1 MAFKMKG
8 NPFPKKGN
16 GAFKQDISSEMDLAY
31 DKYLKD
37 QDVTLEQNWKNFKD
51 SIANVEQPFIDEL
64 DSLTQQYKDGKVSYD
79 KYLEGFNLLKELKE
93 KHHSEASNLP
103 NVSTKDFKTYQATED
118 SLNIEAGKVID
129 LLNAG
134 KISKDEAVA
143 RLGKNFPLEPLKTDE

>member
-37 QDVTLEQNWKNFKD
+37 QDVTLEQQFANFKD

-64 DSLTQQYKDGKVSYD
+64 DNLTEKYKSGDVSYD

-93 KHHSEASNLP
+93 KHQSEASNLP
-103 NVSTKDFKTYQATED
+103 NVSTKDFETYQETED

-134 KISKDEAVA
+134 KISKNDAIK
-143 RLGKNFPLEPLKTDE
+143 RLGEHFTLTDK

>member
-8 NPFPKKGN
+8 NPFPKKG

-37 QDVTLEQNWKNFKD
+37 QDVTIEQQFTNFKD

-64 DSLTQQYKDGKVSYD
+64 DSLTEKYKSGDVSYE
-79 KYLEGFNLLKELKE
+79 KYVEGFDLLKSLKE
-93 KHHSEASNLP
+93 KHDSEGGDLP
-103 NVSTKDFKTYQATED
+103 TSSDKDFGIYQETAD
-118 SLNIEAGKVID
+118 SLNVEAGKVID

-134 KISKDEAVA
+134 KISKDDAIA
-143 RLGKNFPLEPLKTDE
+143 RLGERFTLTDK

>member
-16 GAFKQDISSEMDLAY
+16 GAFKQDISKEMDLAY

-64 DSLTQQYKDGKVSYD
+64 DSLTQQYKDGSVSYE
-79 KYLEGFNLLKELKE
+79 KYVEGFDLLKKLRE
-93 KHHSEASNLP
+93 KHQSEASNLP
-103 NVSTKDFKTYQATED
+103 DSSDKDFAIYQATED
-118 SLNIEAGKVID
+118 SLKTEADKVID

-134 KISKDEAVA
+134 KISKDDAIA
-143 RLGKNFPLEPLKTDE
+143 RLGERFTLTDK